1 MRKEHRPV
9 YVTRGKRWLDK
20 QYADHFLVPHFDAVG
35 EGCGFENPYYI
46 QVVGSPIELG
56 KHVQIV
62 GMSDNRV
69 RLTAWGVGQGLGRIR
84 IGDYTVINPGARI
97 TSGCSIEIGRNAL
110 FAANVSITDADSHGL
125 YDRVHD
131 PGGYAPI
138 VIGDNVWL
146 ADGVCVLKGVTI
158 GKNTVV
164 GARSLVVNDLP
175 DHCVA
180 AGNPARVIR
189 ELDPNATYYSRSDV
203 MADQSY
209 LDRLYELERYLTR
222 ENTLMGFL
230 RYLLF
235 PKRGD

>member
-1 MRKEHRPV
+1 MRKEHRPA

-20 QYADHFLVPHFDAVG
+20 KYADHFLVPHFDAVG
-35 EGCGFENPYYI
+35 EGCGFENPQYI
-46 QVVGSPIELG
+46 HVVGAPIELG
-56 KHVQIV
+56 KQVQIV
-62 GMSDNRV
+62 GMSDSRV
-69 RLTAWGVGQGLGRIR
+69 RLTAWGVSQGLGRIR
-84 IGDYTVINPGARI
+84 IGDFAVINPGARI
-97 TSGCSIEIGRNAL
+97 TSGCSIEIGKNAL
-110 FAANVSITDADSHGL
+110 FAANVSITDVDSHGV

-131 PGGYAPI
+131 PGGYAPV

-189 ELDPNATYYSRSDV
+189 ELDPNAAYYSRSDV
-203 MADQSY
+203 VADQAY
-209 LDRLYELERYLTR
+209 LDRLYELERYITKD
-222 ENTLMGFL
+222 NTLMGFL